1 MVNIIWFILIAIG
14 IIYSILTGNISLI
27 NDEIIL
33 SGKSAFNLIISMLE
47 VTVLWMGLLKI
58 AETSGLLNK
67 IAKIISPILSKLFP
81 DVPKNHESLDYIS
94 SNVAANMMGL
104 GSAATPFGLKAM
116 QSLQNININKKEAS
130 DAMITFL
137 VLNTSG
143 VTIIPTTVIALRLA
157 YNSINPAEI
166 IITSIIATI
175 ISSISGLTLDYLIR
189 RHHR

>member
-1 MVNIIWFILIAIG
+1 MVNIIWSLLI
-14 IIYSILTGNISLI
+14 IISITYSLLTGNISSI

-33 SGKSAFNLIISMLE
+33 SGKSAFTLILTMLE
-47 VTVLWMGLLKI
+47 VTVLWTGILRI
-58 AETSGLLNK
+58 AEKSGLLRK
-67 IAKIISPILSKLFP
+67 FSKLIFPILSKLFP
-81 DVPKNHESLDYIS
+81 SIPQEHKSLDYIS

-116 QSLQNININKKEAS
+116 KSLQEINSNKKCAS

-143 VTIIPTTVIALRLA
+143 VTIIPTTVIAMRMSA
-157 YNSINPAEI
+157 NSADPTEI

-175 ISSISGLTLDYLIR
+175 CSSVAGLTLDYLIR
-189 RHHR
+189 RKHK